1 MQDFAF
7 FAANFGYSKAEYAAL
22 TRKEKLFIVK
32 AYENKLVA
40 DSNILSA
47 AVANAVSNVFRKK
60 NQRPKKLWKIQPK
73 QGDLQERQEQTR
85 IAQQVASQDDTSWI
99 EKIYA
104 ANHRKFRKRN

>member
-1 MQDFAF
+1 M
-7 FAANFGYSKAEYAAL
+7 AL
-22 TRKEKLFIVK
+22 TRKEKLFLVK

-60 NQRPKKLWKIQPK
+60 NQRPRKLWKIQPK
-73 QGDLQERQEQTR
+73 KSDSQEQREYTA
-85 IAQQVASQDDTSWI
+85 IARQVETQDKTWI

-104 ANHRKFRKRN
+104 ANHRKFRREN

>member
-1 MQDFAF
+1 M
-7 FAANFGYSKAEYAAL
+7 L

-32 AYENKLVA
+32 AYEDKLVM

-73 QGDLQERQEQTR
+73 QGNLQERQEQTR
-85 IAQQVASQDDTSWI
+85 IARQVESQDNTDWI
-99 EKIYA
+99 AKIYI
-104 ANHRKFRKRN
+104 ANHRKIPKTEKRN